1 MTFILSST
9 FTDSLARLA
18 TEEQKLIKTTSF
30 DLQVN
35 PANPGHSFHKI
46 DSARD
51 KGFWSVRVSSDIRI
65 IVHKTNESLMLCYV
79 DHHDKAYAWAERR
92 KIETHPNTGAA
103 QIVEIRE
110 TVKEITVPIYVE
122 TMKTEGAGTV
132 KPLVFTSFSDEV
144 ILGWGVPLEWLADI
158 KAATEDS
165 ILDIADHL
173 PMEAAEAVLSA
184 ATGAT
189 PLVRE
194 AAASYTSPFEHPAA
208 QRRFRILGTSEELE
222 RALESPWDRWITFLH
237 PDQRE
242 LVDKDFPGPARV
254 SGSAG
259 TGKTIVALHRAV
271 SLAKRFPEN
280 RVLLATFS
288 NALASALRDKLKR
301 LIVSEP
307 RLGERIDVLSM
318 EALGQILFNQQNQDA
333 SIIDENE
340 LMMLIQA
347 SAKAVPG
354 HSFNLSF
361 LKSEWDEVFDAW
373 NIMSW
378 EQYRDIARLGRK
390 TRLPETQRRILWEI
404 FSRTRNELESRGY
417 ITSSGL
423 FHYLA
428 EEIGKRK
435 YPPYDNVVI
444 DEAQDI
450 GIAQLHFLAAFGAKE
465 PNRLFFAG
473 DTGQRIFRQA
483 FSWKALGIDLQGR
496 CRTLHVN
503 YRTSHQIRSRADL
516 LLGKETSD
524 IDGNIEMRDSTISLF
539 NGPVPEVVECASQEE
554 EEHKVSEWIKDLAV
568 KGVEPHEMCLCIRS
582 ENEIGRAHQAAVD
595 SGLAF
600 TVLDDNVVLVQRKL
614 SLCTMHLAKGLEFRA
629 VAVMA
634 CDDEIIPSQER
645 IDALTDAADLEDAFN
660 TERQLLYVACTRA
673 RDFLLVT
680 SGGRSSEFLKD
691 LKKDG

>member
-18 TEEQKLIKTTSF
+18 ADEQKLVKTTSF

-51 KGFWSVRVSSDIRI
+51 KAFWSVRVSSDLRI
-65 IVHKTNESLMLCYV
+65 IVHKTPESLMLCYV

-110 TVKEITVPIYVE
+110 IVKEMTIPKYVE
-122 TMKTEGAGTV
+122 SDKTDGGHID
-132 KPLVFTSFSDEV
+132 KPLAFASFSDDV
-144 ILGWGVPLEWLADI
+144 ILGWGVPGEWIADI

-173 PMEAAEAVLSA
+173 PAEAAEAVLAA
-184 ATGAT
+184 ATGTVPNPRKA
-189 PLVRE
+189 E
-194 AAASYTSPFEHPAA
+194 AAYANPFEHPDA

-222 RALESPWDRWITFLH
+222 RALESPWDKWITFLH

-242 LVDKDFPGPARV
+242 LVDKDFSGPARV

-288 NALASALRDKLKR
+288 NALANALHDRLKR

-318 EALGQILFNQQNQDA
+318 EALGLKLFSQQKPDCRIIDDMELLQIL
-333 SIIDENE
+333 
-340 LMMLIQA
+340 QA
-347 SAKAVPG
+347 SAKKVAG
-354 HSFNLSF
+354 HSFNPSF

-373 NIMSW
+373 DLTSW
-378 EQYRDIARLGRK
+378 DEYRDIARLGRK
-390 TRLPETQRRILWEI
+390 TRLPEAQRQKLWEI
-404 FSRTRNELESRGY
+404 FSLTRGELDKQGY
-417 ITSSGL
+417 ITNSGM
-423 FHYLA
+423 FNRLA
-428 EEIGKRK
+428 GIIKTRK
-435 YPPYDNVVI
+435 HPPYDNVVV

-450 GIAQLHFLAAFGAKE
+450 SIAQLRFLAAFGAKS
-465 PNRLFFAG
+465 PNRLFFSG

-483 FSWKALGIDLQGR
+483 FSWKALGVDMQGR
-496 CRTLHVN
+496 CRTLCVN
-503 YRTSHQIRSRADL
+503 YRTSHQIRMQADL
-516 LLGKETSD
+516 LLGREVSD
-524 IDGNIEMRDSTISLF
+524 IDGNVDARDSTVSLF
-539 NGPVPEVVECASQEE
+539 NGPPPEVLPCIDRDEE
-554 EEHKVSEWIKDLAV
+554 VKKVVSWIKELVDNGLAA
-568 KGVEPHEMCLCIRS
+568 HEICLCVRS
-582 ENEIGRAHQAAVD
+582 EGEIGRAHQAAVEC
-595 SGLAF
+595 GLPFAI
-600 TVLDDNVVLVQRKL
+600 LDEDVNLVHGRL
-614 SLCTMHLAKGLEFRA
+614 SICTMHLAKGLEFRA
-629 VAVMA
+629 IGIMA
-634 CDDEIIPSQER
+634 CDDEVLPLQER
-645 IDALTDAADLEDAFN
+645 IDALTDVADLEEIYN
-660 TERQLLYVACTRA
+660 TERQLFYVACTRA
-673 RDFLLVT
+673 RDFLLVV
-680 SGGRSSEFLKD
+680 SGGKPSEFLMDIQGK
-691 LKKDG
+691 